1 MAHEHQAAAAGAL
14 DVLEGGGVG
23 HVAGVEAVALVG
35 DVDLEVLGANHG
47 DDGHLFIAVHLVAVL
62 DGVDERLFEGQA
74 DAEDVLVADVVGVQ
88 QSLDVVLDAAS
99 LGRVAGDHQVH
110 RGVGR
115 WVHEVDRV
123 EVHDPSA
130 TFLSGNVRG

>member
-62 DGVDERLFEGQA
+62 DGIDQGLFQGQA
-74 DAEDVLVADVVGVQ
+74 DAEDFFFAGVVRPQ
-88 QSLDVVLDAAS
+88 ESLDVLLHAAG
-99 LGRVAGDHQVH
+99 LRRVAGDDEVQRGAVACVVH
-110 RGVGR
+110 AAVLMLK
-115 WVHEVDRV
+115 EY
-123 EVHDPSA
+123 
-130 TFLSGNVRG
+130 VRHRSLPP